1 VEGADEIAGRARDA
15 DDDGPDLLLV
25 RCRLDG
31 VGPSG
36 VLVTW
41 QPEPW
46 RVWRSWLHR
55 LGPDAW
61 LAWWGP
67 LPTDTPQLHAP

>member
-1 VEGADEIAGRARDA
+1 MEGADR
-15 DDDGPDLLLV
+15 DGPELLFV

-31 VGPSG
+31 VGPPG
-36 VLVTW
+36 ILVTW
-41 QPEPW
+41 RPEPW
-46 RVWRSWLHR
+46 RVWRSWLRR

-67 LPTDTPQLHAP
+67 LPVDASRLAPP